1 MVIHSK
7 NHENNKKQ
15 INPTLKKE
23 LVRTFAQVIADIKNK
38 EEAIDFIQDFFEE
51 TEIEVFT
58 KRLAIAYWLKKGR
71 SYSNIKQ
78 NLKASSATIADISNI
93 AKRKGFQ
100 LALKKIE
107 AEEWAELWAKKIK
120 KITGNK

>member
-1 MVIHSK
+1 MRTT
-7 NHENNKKQ
+7 KKQ